1 MVWRNYE
8 FERGK
13 RGVIAEK
20 AKKEKKI
27 RRATKFICNDC
38 GLIWEL
44 MNPTLIGRNERI
56 YCPKCGDHFEVK
68 VYKAKK
74 RERKEWSDEEIV
86 WLDELINGDM
96 KLYKLMELTGR
107 SRQAVMG
114 RRNRRVRELERSVDE
129 IEVKP
134 LLYWNDE
141 EIALALKHINGEINL
156 AELIKLTGRTY
167 SGCDKFT
174 RRLKKKMKDSKKQ

>member
-1 MVWRNYE
+1 MTE
-8 FERGK
+8 K
-13 RGVIAEK
+13 KAE
-20 AKKEKKI
+20 KEKKI

-38 GLIWEL
+38 GLIWEI

-56 YCPKCGDHFEVK
+56 YCSKCGDHFEVR

-74 RERKEWSDEEIV
+74 EKGEWSGEEMV
-86 WLDELINGDM
+86 WIDELINGNM
-96 KLYKLMELTGR
+96 KLYTVMALTGR

-114 RRNRRVRELERSVDE
+114 RRNRRVRELEGSVEE

-134 LLYWNDE
+134 LVYWNGE
-141 EIALALKHINGEINL
+141 EKALALKHINGEINM

-167 SGCDKFT
+167 SGCEKFV
-174 RRLKKKMKDSKKQ
+174 RRLKVKIKQKQGE

>member
-1 MVWRNYE
+1 M
-8 FERGK
+8 
-13 RGVIAEK
+13 
-20 AKKEKKI
+20 KEKKAKEEKKT

-44 MNPTLIGRNERI
+44 LNPTLIGRNERI
-56 YCPKCGDHFEVK
+56 YCSKCGDHFEVRA
-68 VYKAKK
+68 YKPTK
-74 RERKEWSDEEIV
+74 RERKEWSDEELV

-114 RRNRRVRELERSVDE
+114 RRNRRVRELERSVE
-129 IEVKP
+129 EVEVKP

-141 EIALALKHINGEINL
+141 EKALALKHINGEINM
-156 AELIKLTGRTY
+156 AELIKLTGRSY
-167 SGCDKFT
+167 SGCEKFT
-174 RRLKKKMKDSKKQ
+174 RRLKKKLNEKQGEKAND